1 MRCPRCGTWL
11 RADVSRCGPCGAD
24 LGTATTHAAP
34 PPTAQPPTPQPP
46 PAPHP
51 TPQPQPTARPQ
62 PTHRT
67 GVLDDVADTGPP
79 WASGWTDD
87 RPARRRHTGRVRRI
101 RRLLVSVG
109 AVGLVALGAVGA
121 TWLDEEP
128 GRHPVAAHEQRHAA
142 PSDSASA
149 SDFSDVYENVNSGVG
164 QVLVDTCD
172 DGDFTGT
179 AFLIRPR
186 LMVTANHV
194 VEDAAGVEVD
204 FEGSVVT
211 AEIDGVDSDSDLAVL
226 RLERRVGGHLFE
238 IAGDDPVPGTRVA
251 AIGYPLDEPKTLT
264 EGTIS
269 GLDRTIDTES
279 GTFSGLVQT
288 DTAINPG
295 NSGGP
300 LVDLDGDVVGVADA
314 IRKKAQ
320 GIGFAVPAST
330 VTDLLT
336 GPVDAQQLESCF

>member
-24 LGTATTHAAP
+24 LGTAATPATP
-34 PPTAQPPTPQPP
+34 PPTTHPPPPPT
-46 PAPHP
+46 PHP
-51 TPQPQPTARPQ
+51 TPPPPTRRP
-62 PTHRT
+62 
-67 GVLDDVADTGPP
+67 GVLDDVGDSGPP

-87 RPARRRHTGRVRRI
+87 RPARRRHAGRVRRV
-101 RRLLVSVG
+101 LVSVG
-109 AVGLVALGAVGA
+109 AVGLVGLGAVGA
-121 TWLDEEP
+121 TWLDEDP
-128 GRHPVAAHEQRHAA
+128 GRRPVAAHEQRHAA

-149 SDFSDVYENVNSGVG
+149 GDFSEVYETVNSGVG
-164 QVLVDTCD
+164 QVLVETCD

-194 VEDAAGVEVD
+194 VEDAANVEVD
-204 FEGSVVT
+204 FEGDVVT

-238 IAGDDPVPGTRVA
+238 VAREDPVPGTRVA

-279 GTFSGLVQT
+279 GTFSGLIQT

-314 IRKKAQ
+314 IRKNAQ
-320 GIGFAVPAST
+320 GIGFAVPATT
-330 VTDLLT
+330 VTGLLSEPL
-336 GPVDAQQLESCF
+336 GAQQLESCF